1 MGTTALI
8 ALIGSLVPVANDL
21 IAFIFKSQET
31 LKQNAELTPEQEAT
45 LDAAIAKLTV
55 NPEEYQKEQPI

>member
-8 ALIGSLVPVANDL
+8 ALITALVPVANDL
-21 IAFIFKSQET
+21 IAWIFKTQAT
-31 LKQNAELTPEQEAT
+31 LKQDVELTTEQEAE
-45 LDAAIAKLTV
+45 LDAAIAKLKT